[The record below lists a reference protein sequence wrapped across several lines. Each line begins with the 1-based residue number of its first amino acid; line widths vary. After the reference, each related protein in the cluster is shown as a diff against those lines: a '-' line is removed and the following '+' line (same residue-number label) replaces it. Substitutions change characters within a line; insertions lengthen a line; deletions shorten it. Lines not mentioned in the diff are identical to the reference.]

1 MQNLS
6 IEKLGGKKDRTIN
19 KTQNGAQQQKQRKQ
33 ANGVTAEPSGWDHC
47 YIIAFFIVQMEEMLH
62 DFYVYVETCMPD
74 PDRWLTMHA
83 DLGPMQTYC

>member
-6 IEKLGGKKDRTIN
+6 IEKLRRKKDRKIN

-47 YIIAFFIVQMEEMLH
+47 YIIAFFYFLDGGNATQFLCLRR
-62 DFYVYVETCMPD
+62 D
-74 PDRWLTMHA
+74 MHA
-83 DLGPMQTYC
+83 